1 MTEQVVTHLPS
12 NRTFI
17 TTDTD
22 GVTYH
27 TWFRLN
33 GSVVSMISVD
43 NEVVYDET
51 KKTNKAA

>member
-17 TTDTD
+17 TTDAD

>member
-17 TTDTD
+17 TTDSD

-27 TWFRLN
+27 TWFRLD